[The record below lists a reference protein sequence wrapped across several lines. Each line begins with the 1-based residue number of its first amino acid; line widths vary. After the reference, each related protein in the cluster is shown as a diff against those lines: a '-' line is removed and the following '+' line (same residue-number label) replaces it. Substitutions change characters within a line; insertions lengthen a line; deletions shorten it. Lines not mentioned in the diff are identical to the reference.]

1 MTEKV
6 PLEAMLRRASRMA
19 ENMFE
24 RDGEVTAF
32 WLAETAGGRQ
42 QTILT
47 PMDVPPGVSAA
58 EAKCALAAKMRE
70 HFKEHNVVRYAHAS
84 EAWMGPI
91 AEDPRRQQGRVFP
104 LKKIRS

>member
-47 PMDVPPGVSAA
+47 PMDVPPEVSAA
-58 EAKCALAAKMRE
+58 EAGHRSRAAACR
-70 HFKEHNVVRYAHAS
+70 HRGS
-84 EAWMGPI
+84 
-91 AEDPRRQQGRVFP
+91 
-104 LKKIRS
+104 

>member
-32 WLAETAGGRQ
+32 WLVSTRREAGSK
-42 QTILT
+42 
-47 PMDVPPGVSAA
+47 PS
-58 EAKCALAAKMRE
+58 
-70 HFKEHNVVRYAHAS
+70 
-84 EAWMGPI
+84 
-91 AEDPRRQQGRVFP
+91 
-104 LKKIRS
+104 

>member
-32 WLAETAGGRQ
+32 WLAAAGGRQ
-42 QTILT
+42 RTI
-47 PMDVPPGVSAA
+47 PDPDGRPAGGVRGRSWSSISD
-58 EAKCALAAKMRE
+58 CGLPTSRVLSG
-70 HFKEHNVVRYAHAS
+70 NL
-84 EAWMGPI
+84 PQ
-91 AEDPRRQQGRVFP
+91 RRGQGRTD
-104 LKKIRS
+104 SCSH

>member
-32 WLAETAGGRQ
+32 G
-42 QTILT
+42 
-47 PMDVPPGVSAA
+47 S
-58 EAKCALAAKMRE
+58 
-70 HFKEHNVVRYAHAS
+70 
-84 EAWMGPI
+84 
-91 AEDPRRQQGRVFP
+91 PRRRTGGLPRQGRHQAIGEP
-104 LKKIRS
+104 LVIGWPGDDGPHHDE

>member
-6 PLEAMLRRASRMA
+6 PLEAVLRRASRMA

-42 QTILT
+42 QTIPT
-47 PMDVPPGVSAA
+47 PMDVPPEMSAA
-58 EAKCALAAKMRE
+58 EASHRSRAA
-70 HFKEHNVVRYAHAS
+70 AC
-84 EAWMGPI
+84 PI
-91 AEDPRRQQGRVFP
+91 AVLSGSLP
-104 LKKIRS
+104 

>member
-32 WLAETAGGRQ
+32 LADGGR
-42 QTILT
+42 
-47 PMDVPPGVSAA
+47 SAA
-58 EAKCALAAKMRE
+58 NYPGWTSRRRCPRPGCGLPTSR
-70 HFKEHNVVRYAHAS
+70 VLSGSLPQR
-84 EAWMGPI
+84 
-91 AEDPRRQQGRVFP
+91 RRQGRTD
-104 LKKIRS
+104 SCSH